1 MLQTTTKSNLHSRS
15 LEHTDFLTRLAQ
27 WYAHPLRRLKQLPG
41 EERYLQVRLSNPAI
55 VEWLRHAYAATKDE
69 ETKNK
74 EESDPTSRFIR
85 PLLKVTICLL
95 QTFFDNLVVMSE
107 FEHMDTVG
115 FDFSLV
121 DDVDRF
127 LEMLSGLAFR
137 AKIFKDYSEIPHR
150 IIDLPVVNTRE
161 QLATTIAHFILTT
174 IRYRC
179 L

>member
-1 MLQTTTKSNLHSRS
+1 MLQNATKPNLHSRS
-15 LEHTDFLTRLAQ
+15 LEHTDFLTRLSQ
-27 WYAHPLRRLKQLPG
+27 WLKQLPV

-55 VEWLRHAYAATKDE
+55 VGWLRHGYTAAKEE
-69 ETKNK
+69 ETRGK
-74 EESDPTSRFIR
+74 EDGDPTCRPIR
-85 PLLKVTICLL
+85 PLLKV
-95 QTFFDNLVVMSE
+95 FFDNLVVMSE

-127 LEMLSGLAFR
+127 VDLLSGLAFR
-137 AKIFKDYSEIPHR
+137 AKIFKDYSEIPLQTSE
-150 IIDLPVVNTRE
+150 LPSNSTRE
-161 QLATTIAHFILTT
+161 QLATNLSHFVLTT